1 MKYWNQNT
9 FKYFIAFDLYLMA
22 TQALKYKLFFAAV
35 VFFEELLKTTTGS
48 VHFEHLWNT
57 TILYDLTKKQLESAK
72 MIHDYSLLTYGQYGK
87 VHRCNNETFQ
97 AKFRD
102 FPMVVVDVSVLDR
115 RQKITDKYKLMQI
128 AGPRNKKKIKNEV
141 NTSITIQSD
150 KLCNGEQ
157 IRVSNNNASHFHFHI
172 A

>member
-1 MKYWNQNT
+1 MKNWNQNT

-22 TQALKYKLFFAAV
+22 TQALKHKLFFAAV

-115 RQKITDKYKLMQI
+115 RQKITDKTHSTHRWVFSQTCT
-128 AGPRNKKKIKNEV
+128 NE
-141 NTSITIQSD
+141 IF
-150 KLCNGEQ
+150 KCNAN
-157 IRVSNNNASHFHFHI
+157 ISLFIILSLA
-172 A
+172 